1 LEAKSHLTHN
11 NFKAM
16 LKRTK
21 GRILL
26 TALVITGLAGTIKN
40 TALTSQER
48 KFAVSQLRGSRSDL
62 LKSINGLSAA
72 QLDFKSNSDS
82 WTIKEHLDY
91 LAFAEKTLWTKLETV
106 LKSPATPENRHL
118 VSLSDEG
125 VLTAVDGTN
134 NFIRYAAS
142 IPGVATNWHGYW
154 DAASFFKSSPAKH
167 LKFIKT
173 TTSDLRNRLI
183 YTPMGWID
191 CYQFILL
198 MTAYSEGHIR
208 QIRHILA
215 DPQFPAQ

>member
-1 LEAKSHLTHN
+1 
-11 NFKAM
+11 M

-26 TALVITGLAGTIKN
+26 TTLVITGLAGTVKN

-48 KFAVSQLRGSRSDL
+48 KFAVSQLRESKTDL

-72 QLDFKSNSDS
+72 QLDFKSSSDN
-82 WTIKEHLDY
+82 WTIKEHLD
-91 LAFAEKTLWTKLETV
+91 LIAFAEKTLWNKLEVV
-106 LKSPATPENRHL
+106 LKKPATPDNRHQ
-118 VSLSDEG
+118 VSLTDED
-125 VLTAVDGTN
+125 VLNAVNGGT
-134 NFIRYAAS
+134 NFIRYATS
-142 IPGVATNWHGYW
+142 IYPAGVDWRGYW
-154 DAASFFKSSPAKH
+154 DAASFFKSSRAKH

-173 TTSDLRNRLI
+173 TSTDLRNRFI

-191 CYQFILL
+191 CYQFILF

-215 DPQFPAQ
+215 DPQFPAR